1 MLTSLLKVRYPLHGD
16 ERIGFDFEI
25 GWKEYASIGYVVVQ
39 WAFLEY
45 ALHERIVAFAKR
57 ARIKVPKN
65 ARSFSFSKR
74 VRALREL
81 ISKTIKD
88 PNANKRWLDLL
99 SRISNAAG
107 RRQKVAHGL
116 WAYNPARAERLWT
129 EGANQKSKRA
139 DKFDFKELG
148 EFGAS
153 IGQLSFELLHP
164 RPGTG
169 RPSTAE
175 PPFAYWSRSFLLTLQ
190 GKDPEELGLPLLIR
204 EEPKPPQKSSE
215 K

>member
-74 VRALREL
+74 VRVLREL

-88 PNANKRWLDLL
+88 PNANERWLDLL

-153 IGQLSFELLHP
+153 IGQLSFELALYVADDTSNTSFALDALRLYIPKALRASDCSNVNLTANAPYVGNILHQ
-164 RPGTG
+164 
-169 RPSTAE
+169 
-175 PPFAYWSRSFLLTLQ
+175 L
-190 GKDPEELGLPLLIR
+190 
-204 EEPKPPQKSSE
+204 
-215 K
+215 